1 MVDTLDFS
9 DELKNFSH
17 NGITLNL
24 DERMQLEMAMMSLRG
39 RIDSDELHFWGKIS
53 GMVNDYYVAVAV
65 TYAGQYEFPCKN
77 FYWCLS
83 SNFNFRELPTLSE
96 QHDGIVD

>member
-24 DERMQLEMAMMSLRG
+24 DERM
-39 RIDSDELHFWGKIS
+39 
-53 GMVNDYYVAVAV
+53 
-65 TYAGQYEFPCKN
+65 
-77 FYWCLS
+77 
-83 SNFNFRELPTLSE
+83 
-96 QHDGIVD
+96 